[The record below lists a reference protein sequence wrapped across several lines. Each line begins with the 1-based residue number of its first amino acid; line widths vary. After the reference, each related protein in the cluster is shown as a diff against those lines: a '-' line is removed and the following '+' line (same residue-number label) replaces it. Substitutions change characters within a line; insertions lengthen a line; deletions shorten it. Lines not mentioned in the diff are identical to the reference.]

1 MRPSGGAP
9 QQGDQPQQPA
19 PPRPP
24 PIIAFEL
31 PPLDPAAD
39 DLAAE
44 LGAPSL
50 PPEIGGTT
58 SASSPTPQQHHRR
71 RRRRRR
77 RGHGPR
83 PSAPAPTAS

>member
-1 MRPSGGAP
+1 MAP
-9 QQGDQPQQPA
+9 EAVQDT
-19 PPRPP
+19 
-24 PIIAFEL
+24 FVL

-44 LGAPSL
+44 LGAPGL
-50 PPEIGGTT
+50 PPSEE
-58 SASSPTPQQHHRR
+58 PTPGAAPAPGRHR

-83 PSAPAPTAS
+83 PEAAAPVTSQA

>member
-1 MRPSGGAP
+1 V
-9 QQGDQPQQPA
+9 PA
-19 PPRPP
+19 D
-24 PIIAFEL
+24 IAANAFVL

-44 LGAPSL
+44 LGAPGL
-50 PPEIGGTT
+50 PPSEEPPAAARPGTGR
-58 SASSPTPQQHHRR
+58 HR

-83 PSAPAPTAS
+83 PEAAASVTTQA